1 MDRGTGLFG
10 ATEDDFRSAQKDV
23 ARGVTAV
30 PMRAKARITGSKL
43 SAPGILLDV
52 QQEGF
57 LQITL
62 ERAADMSGQ
71 RQARERQQEEKQRQ
85 QQEKQERRQQKQHQ
99 QQQPQEQDLAVPMPA
114 VEPTRQQPRRTCKR
128 VVDGGLAGAQQ
139 SSVDPEQCSETQAPV
154 EKRPRA

>member
-1 MDRGTGLFG
+1 M
-10 ATEDDFRSAQKDV
+10 KDV

-30 PMRAKARITGSKL
+30 PMRAKARLTGSKL

-57 LQITL
+57 LEITL
-62 ERAADMSGQ
+62 ERAAEMSRQ

-85 QQEKQERRQQKQHQ
+85 QQEKQERRQQKQQQQQQH

-114 VEPTRQQPRRTCKR
+114 VEPTRQQPGRTCKR
-128 VVDGGLAGAQQ
+128 TIDGGLAGAQQ

-154 EKRPRA
+154 DKRPRA